1 MKERY
6 APPNLFHLLCE
17 IEEKISVDEISLNG
31 DRLWNLLRTYLYFY
45 PVEKEKIPKKMV
57 YKKFYYLLKKSLLPI
72 QISPNCSI
80 WGFSNSRN
88 RKEKLGKLYDIYFDP
103 LYKIIDDFAVFEW
116 SLLTTE
122 YPKDKIYS
130 KNYVSMHIPIY
141 TKTFWEIIFS
151 KIKCSRTD
159 IKSRDILDEAIEFFS
174 TQTHIDTNKLKRD
187 IYEFIF
193 LFRGM
198 KNFFVQ
204 LLRKYSPEVILIIC
218 GYSGFN
224 MALSQACK
232 KLNIPSIELQ
242 HGIITKYHAG
252 YVRGTK
258 SDNRDLVPEYLLT
271 YGDAF
276 SKIVKEGFLFEKD
289 KVISVGFPYLE
300 EIKESPPL
308 VNEKIKKFVNKFSTN
323 ILVTSQWIV
332 GIGIKK
338 FVIELSKKIDNN
350 TGIIFKPHP
359 KDWRSYDDL
368 RRYKNIFLASKYE
381 DTYEIFKVVDVHS
394 TVYSTSGLEALAF
407 GKPNIY
413 IDIGKTS
420 IEDMIHVVDNKSSF
434 IASSPSR
441 YIKILKEIIEDYDSI
456 SRKAEI
462 SAEKIFKSNAKRNI
476 EKFFNSLGIM

>member
-1 MKERY
+1 MKEKY
-6 APPNLFHLLCE
+6 TPSNLFRLLCE
-17 IEEKISVDEISLNG
+17 IEEKMGVDEVSLNG
-31 DRLWNLLRTYLYFY
+31 DKLWNLVRTYLYFY
-45 PVEKEKIPKKMV
+45 PIEKKEISKKTV
-57 YKKFYYLLKKSLLPI
+57 YRNFYYWLKKSLLPI
-72 QISPNCSI
+72 QIPLNFSI
-80 WGFSNSRN
+80 WGFSNSRS
-88 RKEKLGKLYDIYFDP
+88 RKEKLGKLYNMYLDP
-103 LYKIIDDFAVFEW
+103 LYKITDDFAVFEW
-116 SLLTTE
+116 PSLIE

-141 TKTFWEIIFS
+141 TKTFWEIVFG
-151 KIKCSRTD
+151 KIKCNKIDIESRE
-159 IKSRDILDEAIEFFS
+159 ILDDAIKLFG
-174 TQTHIDTNKLKRD
+174 TRAQIDTNRLKRD
-187 IYEFIF
+187 VYKFIL
-193 LFRGM
+193 LFGGM
-198 KNFFVQ
+198 EKFFIQ
-204 LLRKYSPEVILIIC
+204 LLKRYSPKVILIIC

-242 HGIITKYHAG
+242 HGIITKYHVG

-300 EIKESPPL
+300 EIKESPLL
-308 VNEKIKKFVNKFSTN
+308 VNEKIKKFVDKFSTN
-323 ILVTSQWIV
+323 ILVTSQWTV
-332 GIGIKK
+332 GIEIKK
-338 FVIELSKKIDNN
+338 FVVELSKKVDNN
-350 TGIIFKPHP
+350 IGIIFKPHP
-359 KDWRSYDDL
+359 RDWRSYDDL

-420 IEDMIHVVDNKSSF
+420 IEDMLHVVDNKSSF

-441 YIKILKEIIEDYDSI
+441 YIKILKGIIEDYDSI

-476 EKFFNSLGIM
+476 EKFFNSLGII